1 MEKPDGRK
9 GFVEN
14 RHFNLNIIRVGNQD
28 LTGLIAMI
36 KDNTTFNLS
45 KVRMLTGNMG
55 VRGLKTSW
63 IRNNTLDHHI
73 LHIFL
78 AATVSMA
85 HKTLENKHHIIQ
97 FFDIIIKEFNQI
109 SSIYFILWV

>member
-1 MEKPDGRK
+1 
-9 GFVEN
+9 
-14 RHFNLNIIRVGNQD
+14 
-28 LTGLIAMI
+28 
-36 KDNTTFNLS
+36 
-45 KVRMLTGNMG
+45 
-55 VRGLKTSW
+55 
-63 IRNNTLDHHI
+63 